1 MKNADA
7 LKQKKLFLFDI
18 DGTLAIGDTLYK
30 GSADLL
36 SWIDANGGKS
46 YFITNNSTKSG
57 QDYVEKFHRAFH
69 LDTTE
74 DQFITSGY
82 MTIRFLKENY
92 ADKRIYV
99 LGTASFIQELRK
111 NGLLVTEAAEEDA
124 ACVVVAYDSELTYGF
139 QNAFDNGCAF
149 LCHQPGFKMSY

>member
-82 MTIRFLKENY
+82 MTIRFLKENDCDLY
-92 ADKRIYV
+92 YRYNKKLLSD
-99 LGTASFIQELRK
+99 GQQQEILEDLS
-111 NGLLVTEAAEEDA
+111 GLL
-124 ACVVVAYDSELTYGF
+124 S
-139 QNAFDNGCAF
+139 
-149 LCHQPGFKMSY
+149 

>member
-18 DGTLAIGDTLYK
+18 DGTLAIGDTLYE

-36 SWIDANGGKS
+36 NWIYANGGKS

-69 LDTTE
+69 R
-74 DQFITSGY
+74 GP
-82 MTIRFLKENY
+82 
-92 ADKRIYV
+92 V
-99 LGTASFIQELRK
+99 HHLR
-111 NGLLVTEAAEEDA
+111 L
-124 ACVVVAYDSELTYGF
+124 YDYPVFKGK
-139 QNAFDNGCAF
+139 
-149 LCHQPGFKMSY
+149 LCR